1 MFLNRREQL
10 VALGLAAAFL
20 VGSAVSLYRKQTS
33 GIEDFRVIRAV
44 EPPPA
49 DTISRNGK
57 APWGRLD
64 LNRATEEELKDLP
77 RIGPELA
84 RRIVSYRRENG
95 PFRSV
100 DDLLK
105 VKGIGPKT
113 LKQIRPFVEVVG
125 K

>member
-1 MFLNRREQL
+1 MFLNRKEQL
-10 VALGLAAAFL
+10 VALSLALAFL
-20 VGSAVSLYRKQTS
+20 VGSAVSLYRKRHP
-33 GIEDFRVIRAV
+33 GALEDFRVIRVV

-49 DTISRNGK
+49 DTVSRE
-57 APWGRLD
+57 APLVRLD
-64 LNRATEEELKDLP
+64 LNRATEEELEGLP

-100 DDLLK
+100 DELLE
-105 VKGIGPKT
+105 VRGIGPKT
-113 LKQIRPFVEVVG
+113 LEQIRPFVEVEG